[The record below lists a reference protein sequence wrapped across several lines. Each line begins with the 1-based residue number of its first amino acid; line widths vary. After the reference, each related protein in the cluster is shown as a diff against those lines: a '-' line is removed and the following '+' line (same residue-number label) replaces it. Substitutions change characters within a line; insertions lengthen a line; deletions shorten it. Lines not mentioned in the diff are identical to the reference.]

1 MPRHLILGTAGHI
14 DHGKTSLVR
23 ALTGIDTDRLPEE
36 KKRGITID
44 IGFARLDLGDYQLG
58 VVDVPGH
65 ERFIKNML
73 AGASGLDLAMLLV
86 AADDSVMPQTR
97 EHFEILQLLG
107 LRHGLVVISKCDLA
121 QDETWLDLVEDEV
134 RGLVAG
140 TFLEGAPIVR
150 TAVTLG
156 KGIDELKDAI
166 RQVCTKIDTH
176 RAGEFFRIAVD
187 RSFAVAGH
195 GTVVTGSVWSGTAH
209 VGDEVEQMPAG
220 TRLRI
225 RGIQNHDQ
233 PAEAIERGMRAAI
246 NLTGVHHTEIIRG
259 HEIATP
265 GYLKPS
271 QVLTVRL
278 HVLPSSPWPA
288 KHRMHLRVHIG
299 TAEILASVSLLE
311 GNVLERGQWGKAQL
325 FLSEPA
331 VATWGQPF
339 VVRSESPMLTVGGGQ
354 VLQPIARRIR
364 RREPKQIERLEN
376 LWANDAVARANTVI
390 TFYGLKPWTELDLVR
405 DAGASREE
413 VGSIT
418 TQLITAGNLIDLS
431 VSRGRNL
438 RLPRDLVADLEARV
452 LHSIDRL
459 HSQNPLHATIPLQKL
474 VGSLDYLG
482 DDTLV
487 LGLVERLR
495 TAKKLRGDERSV
507 CRTDWVPKLSPAE
520 RRLRDQVLAAYE
532 SAGLQPPEPAELQKQ
547 AVARATAVQP
557 IVELL
562 AAEGHLAHVGGS
574 MYLHIKSE
582 EDLRRRVT
590 EKIREKPA
598 GLTVGDIR
606 DVLGITR
613 KHALPYCEYLDRVGV
628 TRRDGDLRV
637 LAQVGAVSL
646 DQSAGTAA
654 PGASQEGVA
663 ASP

>member
-44 IGFARLDLGDYQLG
+44 IGFARLDLGDFQLG

-107 LRHGLVVISKCDLA
+107 LRHGLIVISKCDLA
-121 QDETWLDLVEDEV
+121 QDETWLDLVEEEV

-140 TFLEGAPIVR
+140 TFLDGAPIVR
-150 TAVTLG
+150 AAATQG

-166 RQVCTKIDTH
+166 RRVCSKIETH
-176 RAGEFFRIAVD
+176 RAGEFFRMAVD

-195 GTVVTGSVWSGTAH
+195 GTVVTGSVWSGTAN
-209 VGDEVEQMPAG
+209 VGDEVDQMPAG
-220 TRLRI
+220 TKLRM
-225 RGIQNHDQ
+225 RGIQNHDH
-233 PAEAIERGMRAAI
+233 PAESIERGMRAAI

-271 QVLTVRL
+271 QVFTVRL
-278 HVLPSSPWPA
+278 HVLPSSPWPV
-288 KHRMHLRVHIG
+288 KHRMHLRVHVG

-331 VATWGQPF
+331 VASWGQPF

-354 VLQPIARRIR
+354 VLQPFARRIR

-376 LWANDAVARANTVI
+376 LWSNDAIIRANTAI
-390 TFYGLKPWTELDLVR
+390 TFYGLQPWNDFDLVR
-405 DAGASREE
+405 DAGVSRDE
-413 VGSIT
+413 VATIGQ
-418 TQLITAGNLIDLS
+418 QLVAAGVLIDLAA
-431 VSRGRNL
+431 SRGRNL

-452 LHSIDRL
+452 LHTIDRL
-459 HSQNPLHATIPLQKL
+459 HGQNPLHATIPLKKL

-482 DDTLV
+482 DDSLV
-487 LGLVERLR
+487 LGLIERLKA
-495 TAKKLRGDERSV
+495 AKKLRGDERAI
-507 CRTDWVPKLSPAE
+507 CRAEWVPKLSPAE
-520 RRLRDQVLAAYE
+520 RKLREQVLAAFQ
-532 SAGLQPPEPAELQKQ
+532 SAGFQPPDPAELQKQ

-562 AAEGHLAHVGGS
+562 AAEGHVVHVGGS
-574 MYLHIKSE
+574 IYLHAKFDE
-582 EDLRRRVT
+582 ELRRRVAD
-590 EKIREKPA
+590 KLRETPA

-606 DVLGITR
+606 DLLGVTR

-637 LAQVGAVSL
+637 LAPPPCAPADSAQGVST
-646 DQSAGTAA
+646 G
-654 PGASQEGVA
+654 
-663 ASP
+663 

>member
-1 MPRHLILGTAGHI
+1 MARHLILGTAGHI

-44 IGFARLDLGDYQLG
+44 IGFARLDLGDVQLG
-58 VVDVPGH
+58 IVDVPGH

-73 AGASGLDLAMLLV
+73 AGATGIDLAMLLV

-97 EHFEILQLLG
+97 EHLEILQLLG
-107 LRHGLVVISKCDLA
+107 LRHGIVVISKADLA

-140 TFLEGAPIVR
+140 SFLEGAPIVR
-150 TAVTLG
+150 TAAMQG
-156 KGIDELKDAI
+156 EGIGELKEAI
-166 RQVCTKIDTH
+166 RQVCSKIEAG
-176 RAGEFFRIAVD
+176 RAGEFFRMAVD

-195 GTVVTGSVWSGTAH
+195 GTVVTGSVWSGTAN
-209 VGDEVEQMPAG
+209 VGDEVEQLPAG
-220 TRLRI
+220 SKLRI

-271 QVLTVRL
+271 QVFTVRL
-278 HVLPSSPWPA
+278 HVLPSSPWPV

-311 GNVLERGQWGKAQL
+311 GNMLERGQWGTAQL

-331 VATWGQPF
+331 VASWGQPF

-354 VLQPIARRIR
+354 ILQPVARRIR
-364 RREPKQIERLEN
+364 RREPKQIERLES
-376 LWANDAVARANTVI
+376 LWANEAVTRASAAI
-390 TFYGLKPWTELDLVR
+390 TFYGLQPWNDHDLIR
-405 DAGASREE
+405 DAGVARDE
-413 VGSIT
+413 VGTVTGQLVT
-418 TQLITAGNLIDLS
+418 TGMLIDLS
-431 VSRGRNL
+431 VGRGRSI
-438 RLPRDLVADLEARV
+438 RLPRDLVADLESRA
-452 LHSIDRL
+452 LHAIDRL
-459 HSQNPLHATIPLQKL
+459 HSQNPLHATIPLRKL

-482 DDTLV
+482 DDALV
-487 LGLVERLR
+487 LALLDRLKA
-495 TAKKLRGDERSV
+495 AKKLRGDERAIS
-507 CRTDWVPKLSPAE
+507 RSDWVPKLSPAE
-520 RRLRDQVLAAYE
+520 RRLREQVLAAYE
-532 SAGLQPPEPAELQKQ
+532 SAGFQPPDPGELQKQ

-562 AAEGHLAHVGGS
+562 AAEGHLAHVGGPI
-574 MYLHIKSE
+574 YLHAKHE

-590 EKIREKPA
+590 DKLRESTA

-606 DVLGITR
+606 DLLGITR

-637 LAQVGAVSL
+637 LA
-646 DQSAGTAA
+646 TAA
-654 PGASQEGVA
+654 SEHAGPTQSVGSG
-663 ASP
+663 